1 MVLYNHRKEHTNTD
15 REDNI
20 MKEIKLCARAI
31 RELDEIDGKGFHVTR
46 KYMYQSVCG
55 TIYRWEIGNRENTLE
70 RVKVTA

>member
-1 MVLYNHRKEHTNTD
+1 
-15 REDNI
+15 
-20 MKEIKLCARAI
+20 MKEIKLSARAI

-46 KYMYQSVCG
+46 KYMYQSICG